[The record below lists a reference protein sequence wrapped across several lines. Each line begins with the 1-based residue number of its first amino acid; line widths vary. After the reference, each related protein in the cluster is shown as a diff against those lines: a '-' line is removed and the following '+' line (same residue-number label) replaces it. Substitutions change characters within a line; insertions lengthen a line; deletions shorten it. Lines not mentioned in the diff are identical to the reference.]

1 MAKLIYIGGYG
12 HSGSTLL
19 ESLLA
24 ESPEVLACG
33 EVTSCIRAGTR
44 KGNRKCSC
52 GREAYVC
59 PVWGFY
65 FASPNPP
72 DGWTHAKL
80 LTTLMQRWSARYTAI
95 VDSSK
100 TAWGS
105 LTAPFR
111 LKQQFGRDFV
121 LVHLIRNPAA
131 ASWSVLKQ
139 KKRRAQREGRRLRF
153 LQLRSAW
160 TAIGWCA
167 ANLSC
172 ELFGLLYPRNYVR
185 IRYEDLVRAPKE
197 ERHRL
202 KQHLLPQGAPN
213 SESLPADNRHQ
224 LHGNKVRMR
233 QLTVADVHEDRNWR
247 SEMPPVYA
255 RLVLVFSWPLRLR
268 YGYGASRAAGA

>member
-44 KGNRKCSC
+44 NGNRKCSC

-59 PVWGFY
+59 PVWAFY
-65 FASPNPP
+65 FASPNLP

-80 LTTLMQRWSARYTAI
+80 LSALMQRWSARYSGI

-121 LVHLIRNPAA
+121 LVHLMRNPAA

-139 KKRRAQREGRRLRF
+139 KKRRAERERRSLRF
-153 LQLRSAW
+153 LPLRSAW
-160 TAIGWCA
+160 TAIGWGM
-167 ANLSC
+167 ANLAC
-172 ELFGLLYPRNYVR
+172 ELFGLIYPRNYVR
-185 IRYEDLVRAPKE
+185 IRYEDLTGSAE
-197 ERHRL
+197 DERRRL
-202 KQHLLPQGAPN
+202 LQLLLPPGDPRNQSAAN
-213 SESLPADNRHQ
+213 DNRHQ

-233 QLTVADVHEDRNWR
+233 HLTVADVREDQAWR
-247 SEMPPVYA
+247 QDMPPDYA
-255 RLVLVFSWPLRLR
+255 RIVLAVSWPLRLR
-268 YGYGASRAAGA
+268 YGYAERAHP